1 MCNTPNLTSKL
12 VNMMQPPNSITVS
25 RVNTTTGQLL
35 KPLVMLQPLPVGPYG
50 FMEKLW
56 PEGVPI
62 IKESTTGDVVANLTL
77 MLDGYPITVPSHA
90 DVEYDRYTIDDTQ
103 FKKRHIQESA
113 KHIVIPTEALQTRSM
128 ICLMY
133 EGGMYQKVQTGSYD
147 VLRWFMLLPSSRGPY
162 LYPVEIKIEPTGQ
175 VKAGVLTDSVHD
187 QGLWTM
193 EFEDPSIPT
202 KYITTYTEH
211 VVDVLERT
219 RTQNHV
225 NDAALYTVTPRITPD
240 QFNKQFPWTYES
252 AYESVNDVD
261 ITTNNVDPSLLD
273 KLRKS
278 LGM

>member
-1 MCNTPNLTSKL
+1 MCDNNLTSKL

-50 FMEKLW
+50 FIEKLW

-77 MLDGYPITVPSHA
+77 MLDDYPITVPSYI
-90 DVEYDRYTIDDTQ
+90 DTEYDRYTLDDTQ

-113 KHIVIPTEALQTRSM
+113 KHIVIPSDALQTRSM

-133 EGGMYQKVQTGSYD
+133 EGGMYQKVHTGSYD
-147 VLRWFMLLPSSRGPY
+147 VLRWFMLLRSSRGPY

-175 VKAGVLTDSVHD
+175 VKAGVLTNSVHD

-193 EFEDPSIPT
+193 EFEDPDIPA

-211 VVDVLERT
+211 VVAALERAQ
-219 RTQNHV
+219 TQNHV
-225 NDAALYTVTPRITPD
+225 NDAMLYTATPPFHPD
-240 QFNKQFPWTYES
+240 RLRWKYES
-252 AYESVNDVD
+252 DNDVML
-261 ITTNNVDPSLLD
+261 TTNNVDLSLLD

>member
-50 FMEKLW
+50 FLEKLW
-56 PEGVPI
+56 PSYTNMNTPHKQEAVSICEHHLDNRPVLI
-62 IKESTTGDVVANLTL
+62 SANHDEAYT
-77 MLDGYPITVPSHA
+77 
-90 DVEYDRYTIDDTQ
+90 RYTIDDTQ

-225 NDAALYTVTPRITPD
+225 NDAALYTATPLFSPD
-240 QFNKQFPWTYES
+240 RLRWKYES
-252 AYESVNDVD
+252 DNDVML
-261 ITTNNVDPSLLD
+261 TTNNVDLSLLD

>member
-1 MCNTPNLTSKL
+1 MCDTTNLTSKL
-12 VNMMQPPNSITVS
+12 VNMMQPPNSIS
-25 RVNTTTGQLL
+25 IGRVNETGNIQ
-35 KPLVMLQPLPVGPYG
+35 KPLVMLQSLPVGPYG
-50 FMEKLW
+50 FIEKLW

-77 MLDGYPITVPSHA
+77 MLDDYPITVPSYIDA
-90 DVEYDRYTIDDTQ
+90 EYDRYTLDDTQ

-113 KHIVIPTEALQTRSM
+113 KHIVIPSDALQTRSM

-133 EGGMYQKVQTGSYD
+133 EGGMYQKVHTGYYD
-147 VLRWFMLLPSSRGPY
+147 VLRWFMLLRSSRGPY

-175 VKAGVLTDSVHD
+175 VKAGVLTNSVHD

-193 EFEDPSIPT
+193 EFEDPSIPA

-211 VVDVLERT
+211 VVAALERT
-219 RTQNHV
+219 QTQNHV
-225 NDAALYTVTPRITPD
+225 NDAALYTATQRVTPD
-240 QFNKQFPWTYES
+240 QFKQFPWTHES
-252 AYESVNDVD
+252 NNDVN

-273 KLRKS
+273 KLRKT

>member
-1 MCNTPNLTSKL
+1 MNTPHKQEA
-12 VNMMQPPNSITVS
+12 VSICEHHLDN
-25 RVNTTTGQLL
+25 R
-35 KPLVMLQPLPVGPYG
+35 PV
-50 FMEKLW
+50 L
-56 PEGVPI
+56 I
-62 IKESTTGDVVANLTL
+62 SANHDDAYT
-77 MLDGYPITVPSHA
+77 
-90 DVEYDRYTIDDTQ
+90 RYTIDDTQ

-175 VKAGVLTDSVHD
+175 VKAGVLTNSVHD

-193 EFEDPSIPT
+193 EFEDPHIPA

-211 VVDVLERT
+211 VVAALERT
-219 RTQNHV
+219 QTQNHV
-225 NDAALYTVTPRITPD
+225 NDAMLYTATPPFYPD
-240 QFNKQFPWTYES
+240 RLRWK
-252 AYESVNDVD
+252 YESVNDVD
-261 ITTNNVDPSLLD
+261 ITTNNVDLSLLD

-278 LGM
+278 LGL